1 MTDSTMTMQRS
12 GLVIGAR
19 WALVALAGLFTL
31 GALAQFFLVGISY
44 FENPVRWKDHANLG
58 HMLGLLPYVMWIPAV
73 LGRAGTRVILGALL
87 LFVLFMAQ
95 YAFINVE
102 STAANALHPLN
113 GAVML
118 MLAFWLTQRGVAL
131 ARDEAGMQARM
142 ERMDR

>member
-1 MTDSTMTMQRS
+1 
-12 GLVIGAR
+12 
-19 WALVALAGLFTL
+19 
-31 GALAQFFLVGISY
+31 
-44 FENPVRWKDHANLG
+44 
-58 HMLGLLPYVMWIPAV
+58 V

-102 STAANALHPLN
+102 STVANALHPLN

-131 ARDEAGMQARM
+131 AREEAATPSRT
-142 ERMDR
+142 ERRNR